1 MIALEVSTTL
11 VRSELDS
18 IDKLDETRIGACLF
32 SDCASAVVLSNGLG
46 DELRGS
52 KPPVYDLLGWDHRVI
67 PGSAQDLGF
76 DVHPHGWK
84 VILTPR
90 VPKLAQSALQP
101 TFADLMS
108 SLDLPAPWQN
118 AKPADFDWAMH
129 PGGATILTG
138 AEKAMGLMPEHMRA
152 SYDVYMNHGNSSSA
166 TVFSVLDRMR
176 SKDMDA
182 YTPEARGPK
191 EYVVGCAF
199 GPGVTVEMC
208 MLKRNLGLKRDDI
221 GLQTPP
227 ETESEQSSEQGEEET
242 IRSDENDFDVKSS
255 APEMGV
261 ENGEGFINQALAS
274 VELD

>member
-1 MIALEVSTTL
+1 MTALEVSTTL

-18 IDKLDETRIGACLF
+18 IEKLEETRIGACLF

-52 KPPVYDLLGWDHRVI
+52 KPPVYEMLGWDNRVI
-67 PGSAQDLGF
+67 PDSAQDLGF

-101 TFADLMS
+101 TFTDLMS
-108 SLDLPAPWQN
+108 SLKLPAPWQQ

-129 PGGATILTG
+129 PGGATILSG
-138 AEKAMGLMPEHMRA
+138 AEKAMGLVPEHMRA

-166 TVFSVLDRMR
+166 TIFSVLDRMR

-182 YTPEARGPK
+182 YTPEGRGPK
-191 EYVVGCAF
+191 EYIVGCAF

-208 MLKRNLGLKRDDI
+208 MLKRNLGLRQDVG

-227 ETESEQSSEQGEEET
+227 ETESEQSSEGSEEESV
-242 IRSDENDFDVKSS
+242 RSDEVELEEKLR
-255 APEMGV
+255 APDAGV
-261 ENGEGFINQALAS
+261 DGDRFISQALES